1 MVHGPYYVLMP
12 QAHAGENALARTLE
26 RHLDVALYLM
36 VATGFAMLASAGSLD
51 LVALICVMVALAARG
66 YLLLRNSPF
75 IFPEHWTTPL
85 TVGYAAFYLI
95 DYFLISDS
103 FLTATVHLVLF
114 ITVMRIFSLR
124 RDRDRYFLAV
134 IAFLMVLAAAVFT
147 VNSLFLLLFA
157 GFMLAAVTTFVLMEM
172 NNAAR
177 KAAFLESG
185 FGGVVGERRM
195 TRSLVA
201 ITPILVGGILLAGTL
216 IFFLL
221 PRVSAGYFSAY
232 SPVSQLSTGFSDHV
246 ELGAIGEI
254 QRSSSVVMHIQFDGD
269 YRGAADIKWRG
280 MTLST
285 FDGRSWSNV
294 HRRFPAS
301 RLPDGSFDLT
311 SSVDV
316 PATDVPATSSWMENR
331 QMIAVHYRVLLEPTG
346 TNIFFLAPIGERLR
360 GNYRLIEMDRT
371 GDAFNADFERPI
383 GIYEAWS
390 DISRPTAAQL
400 RQAPVDSSQDVSDR
414 YLQLPALD
422 PRIPQ
427 LARKVT
433 SGASNNYD
441 RAAAIEHYLQT
452 QFGYTLQLPPGNVA
466 DPLANFLFV
475 RKRGHCEYFASAMA
489 VMLRTLRIPT
499 RVITGFRGGEF
510 NDLSG
515 QYVVRASD
523 AHAWVEAYFPNYGW
537 MSFDPTPSVS
547 TTNPVGWER
556 AGLYLDAFQSFWR
569 EWVVNYDASHQHTL
583 GREVFQRSQQTGF
596 HFQHWLHK
604 RYASWLRSARRI
616 WTAGSRSPQRW
627 ALYTFFGLLLLAF
640 AGSAR
645 GIWRWL
651 KRARLAS
658 KPAKAPVLAAS
669 IWYERMTRLLSR
681 RGLRKATGQTPQEF
695 VRSIPDQ
702 PTREQVARFTE
713 QYESA
718 RFGASP
724 EAAEQLPEIYEEISS
739 TR

>member
-1 MVHGPYYVLMP
+1 MP
-12 QAHAGENALARTLE
+12 QAYNRERPLARTLE
-26 RHLDVALYLM
+26 RQLDVALYLL
-36 VATGFAMLASAGSLD
+36 VVTGFSMLASAGSLD
-51 LVALICVMVALAARG
+51 LVTLICVVIALAARG
-66 YLLLRNSPF
+66 YLLICNKRF
-75 IFPEHWTTPL
+75 IFPEHWATPL

-95 DYFLISDS
+95 DYFLISGS
-103 FLTATVHLVLF
+103 FLTATVHLLLF
-114 ITVMRIFSLR
+114 VTVMRMFSLR

-134 IAFLMVLAAAVFT
+134 IAFLMVLAAAIFT

-172 NNAAR
+172 KNSAGRAAY
-177 KAAFLESG
+177 LESG
-185 FGGVVGERRM
+185 AMNAKNQRRM
-195 TRSLVA
+195 TRSLAAVTPVLVA
-201 ITPILVGGILLAGTL
+201 GILLAGTM

-221 PRVSAGYFSAY
+221 PRVSAGYLSAY
-232 SPVSQLSTGFSDHV
+232 SPVSRLSTGFSDHV

-269 YRGAADIKWRG
+269 YRGAGNLKWRG
-280 MTLST
+280 VTLST

-294 HRRFPAS
+294 RSHFSALRMA
-301 RLPDGSFDLT
+301 DGSFDLNPPADAET
-311 SSVDV
+311 SF
-316 PATDVPATSSWMENR
+316 PWMENR

-346 TNIFFLAPIGERLR
+346 TNVFFLAPIGERLR
-360 GNYRLIEMDRT
+360 GNYRLIEMDRA
-371 GDAFNADFERPI
+371 GDAFNADLERPI

-390 DISRPTAAQL
+390 DISRPSVAQL
-400 RQAPVDSSQDVSDR
+400 RLAPADSSHEVSDR

-452 QFGYTLQLPPGNVA
+452 QFGYTLQLPPANIN

-489 VMLRTLRIPT
+489 VMLRTLGIPT
-499 RVITGFRGGEF
+499 RVITGFRSGEF

-515 QYVVRASD
+515 QYVVRSSD

-537 MSFDPTPSVS
+537 ISFDPTPSVS
-547 TTNPVGWER
+547 GANPEGWDR
-556 AGLYLDAFQSFWR
+556 AGLYLDALQSFWR
-569 EWVVNYDASHQHTL
+569 EWVVNYDVSHQHTL
-583 GREVFQRSQQTGF
+583 GHEVFQHSQQTGF
-596 HFQHWLHK
+596 HLQNWLHR
-604 RYASWLRSARRI
+604 RYAGWLKSARRI
-616 WTAGSRSPQRW
+616 WRAGERSPQRW
-627 ALYTFFGLLLLAF
+627 AVYAFFGLLLLAF
-640 AGSAR
+640 AVSAR
-645 GIWRWL
+645 SVWKWL
-651 KRARLAS
+651 KRVRLAS
-658 KPAKAPVLAAS
+658 RPAKAPVLAAS

-681 RGLRKATGQTPQEF
+681 RGLRKTMGQTAQEF
-695 VRSIPDQ
+695 VRSIPDE

-718 RFGASP
+718 RFGGSP
-724 EAAEQLPEIYEEISS
+724 QAAEQLPEIYEEISS
-739 TR
+739 AKR